1 MCDASHW
8 EETIAEQSPK
18 YQLATP
24 PSCQGFGPG
33 LQKTPGIPQRGALSL
48 NKVIF
53 ANSFVGQNRVRLYVF
68 GLPSSCSSSSSS
80 GVFLWTAAFEARV
93 CGEMS
98 ISWPRCLL
106 SPIHAAQ
113 WDGGLVPCVPYHG
126 GRVTR
131 HQATLLRSSVEQAW
145 WLGETKKYQKIK
157 LWKLFWL
164 NVGPSLPVQK
174 ITAF

>member
-1 MCDASHW
+1 MPIDSWDHLGSNNSASMCDASHW

-33 LQKTPGIPQRGALSL
+33 LQKTP
-48 NKVIF
+48 
-53 ANSFVGQNRVRLYVF
+53 VRLYVF

-113 WDGGLVPCVPYHG
+113 WDGGLVPACPIMAEGSQGTKQHFS
-126 GRVTR
+126 GR
-131 HQATLLRSSVEQAW
+131 AW
-145 WLGETKKYQKIK
+145 SKPGDLGKPKNIKKSN
-157 LWKLFWL
+157 FESCF
-164 NVGPSLPVQK
+164 G
-174 ITAF
+174 